1 MNARPGLQAI
11 RFPRI
16 LRQTLALPL
25 VALALLANARSQD
38 GSPSP
43 AKVPLS
49 LFCFDYATGL
59 KSVQVKR
66 TPSQLA
72 EVKLSTANVV
82 DAGEVATEGGK
93 LLLYGFPED
102 TAEAPVVASSPLGD
116 LRQPLMILAPS
127 GEQTGPAYRSHLID
141 RDPANFPPG
150 SCLFANLTPH
160 PVRIML
166 GEQKLEIA
174 AGADLVAKPAPAAGE
189 VIAVT
194 VECQVDG
201 HWQPVSSSRLAQ
213 RDDRR
218 SLVTLHL
225 AARTGRV
232 MMKSIPLREAGNTP

>member
-1 MNARPGLQAI
+1 MNARTGSLAI
-11 RFPRI
+11 RLSRM
-16 LRQTLALPL
+16 LALPL
-25 VALALLANARSQD
+25 LSLALLAGARAQD

-66 TPSQLA
+66 AASQLA
-72 EVKLSTANVV
+72 EVKLSTANII
-82 DAGEVATEGGK
+82 DAGEVATEDGK

-102 TAEAPVVASSPLGD
+102 AAEVPVVASSALGKQ
-116 LRQPLMILAPS
+116 RQPLMILAPS
-127 GEQTGPAYRSHLID
+127 GEEAGPAYRSHLID
-141 RDPANFPPG
+141 RDPAKFPPG

-160 PVRIML
+160 PVRVTL
-166 GEQKLEIA
+166 GGQKLEIA
-174 AGADLVAKPAPAAGE
+174 AGADLVAKPDAAAGE

-194 VECQVDG
+194 VECQIDG
-201 HWQPVSSSRLAQ
+201 HWQAVSSSRLAQ
-213 RDDRR
+213 RNDRR

-232 MMKSIPLREAGNTP
+232 LMKSIPLREAGNTP